1 VKRAWVYLRYV
12 GMVFFVFRGQWVTST
27 AYLAVNLVLL
37 GVDGPCSISKV
48 LDASINDDL
57 NG

>member
-1 VKRAWVYLRYV
+1 MGISTVR
-12 GMVFFVFRGQWVTST
+12 GHGVFFFRGQWVTST

>member
-1 VKRAWVYLRYV
+1 
-12 GMVFFVFRGQWVTST
+12 MITST
-27 AYLAVNLVLL
+27 VRLAGNLVLL

-48 LDASINDDL
+48 LYASINDDL